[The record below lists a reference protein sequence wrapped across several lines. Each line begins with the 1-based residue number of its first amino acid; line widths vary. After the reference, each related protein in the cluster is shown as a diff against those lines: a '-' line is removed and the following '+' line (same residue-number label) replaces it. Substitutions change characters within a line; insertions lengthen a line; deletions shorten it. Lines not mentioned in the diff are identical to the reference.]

1 MSYRFL
7 HKVRASFESHQ
18 ALLNFHLLKVLY
30 FQTKFQLIKIK
41 ISFNYQIYSD
51 PIFKTKILFKVETMI
66 ELYLDTA
73 DAAEVKRFNQ
83 CLPLKGVT
91 TNPSILAKSKQ
102 GLNETLMGMQDAL
115 GGTPR
120 FHAQVVSTTV
130 EEMVTEA
137 RKLNELPY
145 DMVVKVPATETGLAA
160 IKLMK
165 KEGIQV
171 LATAIYSAQQG
182 FLAALCGADYLAPY
196 VNRIDAMNGNGVE
209 VVADL
214 QLLLDQNQLPAKI
227 LAASFKNTQQ
237 AMEVMKLGIEAI
249 TLPTDVAA
257 QMFAHPAVKPAVDQF
272 DTDWKEAFGNK
283 LSFES

>member
-1 MSYRFL
+1 MLLSAHQSESCL
-7 HKVRASFESHQ
+7 LQAISTNSFAITQGRTLCSSRH
-18 ALLNFHLLKVLY
+18 
-30 FQTKFQLIKIK
+30 FQDHAHSSRLGTGP
-41 ISFNYQIYSD
+41 SD
-51 PIFKTKILFKVETMI
+51 RMKQSGHSIQFATSTAQNSSVA
-66 ELYLDTA
+66 ELA
-73 DAAEVKRFNQ
+73 R
-83 CLPLKGVT
+83 
-91 TNPSILAKSKQ
+91 SWLA
-102 GLNETLMGMQDAL
+102 
-115 GGTPR
+115 
-120 FHAQVVSTTV
+120 H
-130 EEMVTEA
+130 
-137 RKLNELPY
+137 ELPY
-145 DMVVKVPATETGLAA
+145 DMVVKVPATETGLSA

-249 TLPTDVAA
+249 TLPVDVAA
-257 QMFAHPAVKPAVDQF
+257 QMFSHPAVQPAVDQF
-272 DTDWKEAFGNK
+272 DKDWKSTFGNK

>member
-1 MSYRFL
+1 
-7 HKVRASFESHQ
+7 
-18 ALLNFHLLKVLY
+18 
-30 FQTKFQLIKIK
+30 
-41 ISFNYQIYSD
+41 
-51 PIFKTKILFKVETMI
+51 MI

-73 DAAEVKRFNQ
+73 DVEEVKRFDS

-102 GLNETLMGMQDAL
+102 GLNETLKSMSEAFST
-115 GGTPR
+115 TPR
-120 FHAQVVSTTV
+120 FHAQVVSTDVQGMV
-130 EEMVTEA
+130 EEA
-137 RKLNELPY
+137 RQLNEMPY
-145 DMVVKVPATETGLAA
+145 DMVVKVPATEVGLAA

-249 TLPTDVAA
+249 TLPVDVAA
-257 QMFAHPAVKPAVDQF
+257 QMFAHPAVQPAVDQF
-272 DTDWKEAFGNK
+272 DQDWKGAFGDK